1 MEKKKSNFSDSLN
14 NAIDGIIYAFKTE
27 RNLKIHFSLTLLVL
41 IISLWLD
48 LSRSELLMIFFAIS
62 LVLIAEMMNTA
73 IEAMVNLLTLS
84 HHPLAKIAKDVAA
97 GGVFLA
103 VINSLVAAYLIFFKL
118 LKQPLL
124 KAVILKI
131 KAYPYH
137 LLFILFAIIII
148 IVIVT
153 KALSGT
159 GRFTRGG
166 LISGHAAVA
175 FAASTAILCLT
186 KNITATLLAFLI
198 AALVAQSRVEAKIHH
213 WLEALV
219 GALIGIAISLSL
231 FIFLSNF
238 KLR

>member
-1 MEKKKSNFSDSLN
+1 MDKIKNNFSSSVN
-14 NAIDGIIYAFKTE
+14 NAIDGITYAFKTE
-27 RNLKIHFSLTLLVL
+27 RNLKIHFAITLLVL
-41 IISLWLD
+41 VASLWLD
-48 LSRSELLMIFFAIS
+48 LSKFELLMIFFAIS
-62 LVLIAEMMNTA
+62 LVLVAEMLNTA

-103 VINSLVAAYLIFFKL
+103 VINALVAAYLIFFKI

-124 KAVILKI
+124 KAVIMKV

-137 LLFILFAIIII
+137 LIFILFALILIIIL
-148 IVIVT
+148 VV

-159 GRFTRGG
+159 GRFTSGG

-198 AALVAQSRVEAKIHH
+198 AVLVAQSRVEAKIHH
-213 WLEALV
+213 WVEALI

-231 FIFLSNF
+231 FTFLSNF
-238 KLR
+238 RLR

>member
-1 MEKKKSNFSDSLN
+1 MDKKKSGFSDSLN
-14 NAIDGIIYAFKTE
+14 NAIDGIIYAFRTE
-27 RNLKIHFSLTLLVL
+27 KNLKIHFSITLLVL

-48 LSRSELLMIFFAIS
+48 LSRTELLLVFFAIS
-62 LVLIAEMMNTA
+62 LVLVAEMLNTA

-97 GGVFLA
+97 GGVLLA
-103 VINSLVAAYLIFFKL
+103 VINALIVSYLVFFKIFKEPI
-118 LKQPLL
+118 LKF
-124 KAVILKI
+124 VIAKI
-131 KAYPYH
+131 KAHPYH
-137 LLFILFAIIII
+137 LLFLIFTLIIIL
-148 IVIVT
+148 VIMI

-186 KNITATLLAFLI
+186 KNITATALAFII
-198 AALVAQSRVEAKIHH
+198 AILVAQSRVEAKIHH
-213 WLEALV
+213 WAEALI
-219 GALIGIAISLSL
+219 GALIGIATSLSI

>member
-1 MEKKKSNFSDSLN
+1 MESHKKSSFSDSVN

-27 RNLKIHFSLTLLVL
+27 KNLKIHFSITLFVLV
-41 IISLWLD
+41 ICLWLD
-48 LSRSELLMIFFAIS
+48 LKSYDLLFVFFAIA
-62 LVLIAEMMNTA
+62 LVLVAEMLNTA

-103 VINSLVAAYLIFFKL
+103 VINSLIVAYIVFFKIFKEPF
-118 LKQPLL
+118 LKN
-124 KAVILKI
+124 VITKI
-131 KAYPYH
+131 KAHPYH
-137 LLFILFAIIII
+137 LIFILFAIICILVL
-148 IVIVT
+148 IV

-186 KNITATLLAFLI
+186 RSWWAGLLAFII
-198 AALVAQSRVEAKIHH
+198 AILVAQSRVEAKIHH
-213 WLEALV
+213 WFEVLL
-219 GALIGIAISLSL
+219 GALIGTAISLSI
-231 FIFLSNF
+231 FILLKGIF
-238 KLR
+238 